1 MWYRVNWHNDCQD
14 EPVALSVNRMV
25 MAGQVFLN
33 GELIWQDDALEETSS
48 RNWNLPRYWL
58 LPRPLLAEQNTLL
71 FHLWS
76 PPHPGP
82 GLGTVT
88 LGPVD
93 QVLPVYRTQLWEQ
106 RELFV
111 INLSVSIVIAGLF
124 LVFWLLRR
132 SEYAFGWFALTSLFW
147 SIGISNMLVTSAWPF
162 DNGET
167 WDRLSLVAF
176 ILYCCSFCMF
186 AWAFGGMNFPRLA
199 RFIWGISAAVCVL
212 VMVAPSVHIRA
223 LQLSAS
229 LGYRVLFILICL
241 QFVIHA
247 CRTTAPAPGQRML
260 AACLLF
266 FLVISTYGVLGQK
279 ASGLG
284 YLGLLFSAPLMSVV
298 MFLIVAWRFASSLRR
313 IETFNEELQVAVT
326 NTREELTHTL
336 KREHH
341 LEIDNIRL
349 NERLRLTHDLH
360 DSMGSALMR
369 SIIHTEQSRSLSQDQ
384 FLSMLRSLR
393 DDLRH
398 VIDGTSATD
407 ITNGT
412 PTEWIAPLRRRFV
425 VLFDELGLTSH
436 WVMPEQWPLP
446 LPSSSRLALIR
457 FVEEALSNAI
467 KHSGASHLSV
477 EMQATTQELSLCVSD
492 NGRGF
497 DVASVTFNDV
507 GTGMRSMRARIE
519 RIGGQ
524 LEIESA
530 PGATTLQVSLRN
542 EPGIF

>member
-1 MWYRVNWHNDCQD
+1 
-14 EPVALSVNRMV
+14 MV
-25 MAGQVFLN
+25 MAGQIFLN
-33 GELIWQDDALEETSS
+33 GSLIWQDEALDEGRT
-48 RNWNLPRYWL
+48 RNWNNPRYFL
-58 LPRPLLAEQNTLL
+58 LPETLLSESNTLL
-71 FHLWS
+71 FRLWAQG
-76 PPHPGP
+76 HPGP
-82 GLGTVT
+82 GLGTVV
-88 LGPVD
+88 LGAAD
-93 QVLPVYRTQLWEQ
+93 QVLPVYRKQLWQ
-106 RELFV
+106 RELYA
-111 INLSVSIVIAGLF
+111 INLYISLVIAALF

-132 SEYAFGWFALTSLFW
+132 SERAFGWFALASLLW
-147 SIGISNMLVTSAWPF
+147 SVGISNILVTTAWPF
-162 DNGET
+162 DEGET
-167 WDRLSLVAF
+167 WDRLSLIAF
-176 ILYCCSFCMF
+176 MLYCCAFCMF
-186 AWAFGGMNFPRLA
+186 IWTFGKMRFPRLT
-199 RFIWGISAAVCVL
+199 RCLWSLSAVL
-212 VMVAPSVHIRA
+212 CAMVALAPSTQIITMQIVVALSYRA
-223 LQLSAS
+223 LFT
-229 LGYRVLFILICL
+229 VVCL
-241 QFVIHA
+241 HFVIHA
-247 CRTTAPAPGQRML
+247 CRTRAPGQRVL
-260 AACLLF
+260 GICILLF
-266 FLVISTYGVLGQK
+266 LIISIYDLLGFW
-279 ASGLG
+279 GLIDR
-284 YLGLLFSAPLMSVV
+284 YQDVRMYSAPLMSIS
-298 MFLIVAWRFASSLRR
+298 MFLTVAWRFTSSLRR
-313 IETFNEELQVAVT
+313 IETFNEELKVAVS
-326 NTREELTHTL
+326 NTREDLTHTL

-360 DSMGSALMR
+360 DSMGSSLMR
-369 SIIHTEQSRSLSQDQ
+369 SIIHTEQSRSLSQEQ

-398 VIDGTSATD
+398 VIDGTSSAGM
-407 ITNGT
+407 TNGT

-477 EMQATTQELSLCVSD
+477 EMQATTQGLSLCVSD